1 MLAKT
6 PEPPYYAVIF
16 SSLRTD
22 GDNDYT
28 EMVKK
33 MVDLAKTQIGFLGVE
48 SVRREL
54 GITVS
59 YWKDLNSIKNW
70 KNNSEHKIAQAKGK
84 LEWY

>member
-1 MLAKT
+1 
-6 PEPPYYAVIF
+6 
-16 SSLRTD
+16 
-22 GDNDYT
+22 
-28 EMVKK
+28 